1 MKKIFLWFCLSFQ
14 CFYSFSQNA
23 PSPIDAWVDSVF
35 NSLTPEQKI
44 AQLMVVRM
52 SSIDLKTRIVTFYDS
67 SVEQAIRKYNI
78 GGICLFQG
86 GPVKQANLINHMQS
100 IAQTPILISIDAETG
115 LGMRMLD
122 SVMALPRQ
130 MMLGAVQNPDIVY
143 RYGKWVGQQCR
154 REGIQVNY
162 APVVD
167 VNNNPDNPV
176 INDRSF
182 GEDKFKVASY
192 AIQYMNGLTDMG
204 IMSCA
209 KHFPGHGDVAVDSH
223 YDLPLINKSKQQLDS
238 LELYPFRE
246 LFKAGVP
253 SVMVAHLSVPAID
266 NTANH
271 PTSISY
277 NAITKLMRDEM
288 GYQGISFTDALDM
301 KGIAKYYS
309 AGEIS
314 AQSLIAGNDML
325 CLPGDIPGSIKK
337 IKDAIRKKKLTWD
350 DLNGRVKKV
359 LRAKYKY
366 GLANW
371 KMVNTNNLWQDLN
384 SNSAAVR
391 REVSQNAL
399 TLLRNEDN
407 LGFPIEPNKNA
418 KIAFL
423 GLGLKKDNAF
433 AKRMRR
439 DYNADVFLFDYND
452 DAARIPSL
460 VQLLKTRYDAVVIGV
475 HSYNRFPAN
484 NFGVSENAF
493 QLLKQVQSE
502 THASTF
508 VFGNPYLIRNFCAAK
523 NIVACYEDDPITQ
536 DVAADLVNG
545 TLAARGKL
553 PVTVC
558 PEFRYGSGISMQL
571 LPFGNPE
578 LIGIDTKK
586 LSVIDSL
593 ANNAILNHATP
604 GCVVLAVKDARIV
617 YYKAFGYTTYDSSEA
632 TNLESIYDMASVTKV
647 CATTISVMRLYD
659 QGKLDIK
666 KKLGYYLP
674 WVRGTNKENLFLE
687 DILLH
692 QAGLKASTTYYRET
706 IDTITG
712 IPLKGFYEKNRS
724 PEYSIRVA
732 DSMYERNDCVD
743 SFYARILQGPLS
755 ANGQYV
761 YSDNDFIF
769 LGKVVE
775 AVSGMTLD
783 QYVEKEFYKPLGL
796 TSIGFKPR
804 DHFTL
809 NRVAPTEN
817 EKSFRMQL
825 LRGDVHDP
833 GAAMFGG
840 VAGHAGLFSDAYD
853 LAVIL
858 QMLLD
863 GGRFNGQY
871 FFSPA
876 TVQFFSGYGSA
887 ISRRGFGFD
896 KPEKDN
902 DTRKEPYPC
911 LSASPLT
918 IGHTGFTGT
927 CVWADPKYNL
937 SFVFLSNRVC
947 PDGGT
952 NLKLSTLSVRGNI
965 QEAVYQAL
973 IAK

>member
-1 MKKIFLWFCLSFQ
+1 
-14 CFYSFSQNA
+14 
-23 PSPIDAWVDSVF
+23 
-35 NSLTPEQKI
+35 
-44 AQLMVVRM
+44 
-52 SSIDLKTRIVTFYDS
+52 
-67 SVEQAIRKYNI
+67 
-78 GGICLFQG
+78 
-86 GPVKQANLINHMQS
+86 
-100 IAQTPILISIDAETG
+100 
-115 LGMRMLD
+115 
-122 SVMALPRQ
+122 
-130 MMLGAVQNPDIVY
+130 
-143 RYGKWVGQQCR
+143 
-154 REGIQVNY
+154 
-162 APVVD
+162 
-167 VNNNPDNPV
+167 
-176 INDRSF
+176 
-182 GEDKFKVASY
+182 
-192 AIQYMNGLTDMG
+192 
-204 IMSCA
+204 
-209 KHFPGHGDVAVDSH
+209 
-223 YDLPLINKSKQQLDS
+223 
-238 LELYPFRE
+238 
-246 LFKAGVP
+246 
-253 SVMVAHLSVPAID
+253 
-266 NTANH
+266 
-271 PTSISY
+271 
-277 NAITKLMRDEM
+277 
-288 GYQGISFTDALDM
+288 
-301 KGIAKYYS
+301 
-309 AGEIS
+309 
-314 AQSLIAGNDML
+314 
-325 CLPGDIPGSIKK
+325 
-337 IKDAIRKKKLTWD
+337 
-350 DLNGRVKKV
+350 
-359 LRAKYKY
+359 
-366 GLANW
+366 
-371 KMVNTNNLWQDLN
+371 
-384 SNSAAVR
+384 
-391 REVSQNAL
+391 
-399 TLLRNEDN
+399 
-407 LGFPIEPNKNA
+407 
-418 KIAFL
+418 
-423 GLGLKKDNAF
+423 
-433 AKRMRR
+433 
-439 DYNADVFLFDYND
+439 
-452 DAARIPSL
+452 
-460 VQLLKTRYDAVVIGV
+460 LLKTRYDAVVIGV